1 MSNQSQAPGGPANPA
16 EAWEE
21 ETSQPLL
28 AEKRNKRL
36 GGAIVIGAVAV
47 AALGIVYAM
56 RNGAA
61 PANGSEAGDY
71 QVAARTPVPPLPA
84 QHTAS
89 APAPAPQA
97 SAPAPTPATQNRQP
111 DQLEQQRQLQA
122 MQRAEQE
129 RKMAEARLKS
139 DIMGKV
145 GTGMGV
151 RGGDGSATPGA
162 APSFP
167 GTYPSAAAAAAA
179 GGLGGSS
186 GGERG
191 AQDTN
196 SRFARAV
203 SGGGV
208 PVSRAGQIQDLEYKI
223 LQGKS
228 VDGKTIQAANSDLPA
243 LLCAQVDSDT
253 FAEQGR
259 LVLIPWGSRV
269 CGTYNA
275 ELRKGQT
282 RLFVVWQYLRRP
294 DGVEVALNSAGGDQL
309 GQAGMGGYVDTHFA
323 QIFGASA
330 LISIIGAG
338 AANAGVGGE
347 DRYNSGAE
355 YRNEVQRAASQTSR
369 TLLEPYI
376 NMPPT
381 VTVPPGSRVRIFVN
395 RDLDF
400 SELLKP
406 QQEAQEA
413 GPVVGDVFSGR

>member
-1 MSNQSQAPGGPANPA
+1 MPARPEDPAGPATPA
-16 EAWEE
+16 EAWED

-36 GGAIVIGAVAV
+36 GGAIVIGAVAL
-47 AALGIVYAM
+47 AALGVVYAVK
-56 RNGAA
+56 NGDSKNSSAQ
-61 PANGSEAGDY
+61 GDY
-71 QVAARTPVPPLPA
+71 QVAERTPVPPLPA
-84 QHTAS
+84 RGAS
-89 APAPAPQA
+89 AAAPPPPPP
-97 SAPAPTPATQNRQP
+97 SAPTPETQRQQP
-111 DQLEQQRQLQA
+111 DQLEQQRRLMA

-145 GTGMGV
+145 GGGMGAPAGAEPDQ
-151 RGGDGSATPGA
+151 GGAV
-162 APSFP
+162 PSFP
-167 GTYPSAAAAAAA
+167 GTFPSAAAAAAA
-179 GGLGGSS
+179 GGGGGS

-191 AQDTN
+191 AQDPN

-208 PVSRAGQIQDLEYKI
+208 PVSRAAQIHDLEYKI

-228 VDGKTIQAANSDLPA
+228 IDAKTIQAANSDLPA

-282 RLFVVWQYLRRP
+282 RLFVVWQHLRRP

-309 GQAGMGGYVDTHFA
+309 GMAGMGGHVDTHFA
-323 QIFGASA
+323 QVFGASA

-338 AANAGVGGE
+338 AANAGVGTG
-347 DRYNSGAE
+347 DQYNSAAE
-355 YRNEVQRAASQTSR
+355 YRSEVQRAASQVSR
-369 TLLEPYI
+369 HLLEPYV

-381 VTVPPGSRVRIFVN
+381 VVVPPGSRVRIFVN

-400 SELLKP
+400 SDLLKA
-406 QQEAQEA
+406 QQQTETE
-413 GPVVGDVFSGR
+413 PVVGDVFSQK